1 MRNYIK
7 DKITRL
13 KARYVGKGPYLAV
26 ISVIRF
32 IRKCLFN
39 SIFLVSMITTFIVM
53 FLKFDTKYN
62 MYTGTYNSLLST
74 TALDLSLVF
83 LWLITFYML
92 TRVIEWL
99 YDEYTDMKR
108 NLFYER

>member
-7 DKITRL
+7 DKITRV
-13 KARYVGKGPYLAV
+13 KARYIGKGPYLAV
-26 ISVIRF
+26 ISVIQFTR
-32 IRKCLFN
+32 RCLFN
-39 SIFLVSMITTFIVM
+39 SILLVSTVTTSIIM

-74 TALDLSLVF
+74 TALDLSLIF

-92 TRVIEWL
+92 TRLIEWL
-99 YDEYTDMKR
+99 YDEYTRMKR